1 MCCCCQCGASAS
13 KNFIFHK
20 RISIIPRSKLISTH
34 FLNQFE
40 CNHRKIAAL
49 NCENMFGVGNFI
61 RKTSMTLLP
70 SSHFAYSLARV
81 AKKSFSLF
89 SWCAL
94 LSRCCCCFIRFHTL
108 FFLLA
113 LTLRVVHVHEF
124 SDSFTWLEHFPSVFP
139 HFVRLSVFFKFPFH
153 YNMLWRCVLFLSVFY
168 FFLFLRSCVLRK
180 LKLAQHWRTRWKLFL
195 YVIFLPSFVAFLC
208 SRSQI
213 SPLFLAV
220 LSIYWRLMIF
230 FSHFPL

>member
-13 KNFIFHK
+13 KNFIFHT
-20 RISIIPRSKLISTH
+20 RISIAPRSKLISTH

-70 SSHFAYSLARV
+70 SSHFAYSLARG
-81 AKKSFSLF
+81 AKKCFSLF

-108 FFLLA
+108 FLSPRSHSQCRPRTRVFRLIHMDWKFLVSFS
-113 LTLRVVHVHEF
+113 TLC
-124 SDSFTWLEHFPSVFP
+124 PA
-139 HFVRLSVFFKFPFH
+139 LSVF
-153 YNMLWRCVLFLSVFY
+153 
-168 FFLFLRSCVLRK
+168 
-180 LKLAQHWRTRWKLFL
+180 
-195 YVIFLPSFVAFLC
+195 
-208 SRSQI
+208 
-213 SPLFLAV
+213 
-220 LSIYWRLMIF
+220 
-230 FSHFPL
+230 